1 MQPYWKP
8 VNFHYPDREI
18 VEGVV
23 SSVKPPQPGT
33 TLIRPSTMLSGM
45 PVIVI
50 GADTVAGESILGRFE
65 GHQPEREIRA
75 FVTDEAKGLELKE
88 RGFKVAT
95 GDVSDESHV
104 EAAALRCFSA
114 VLVAEAAHDT
124 RRRSFAD
131 TAEEVLRG
139 WARAVAGSQVRR
151 VIWVTDEAYPE
162 TAAPEVTSVDPSNPD
177 LAETVAALDDA
188 QSIS

>member
-1 MQPYWKP
+1 
-8 VNFHYPDREI
+8 
-18 VEGVV
+18 
-23 SSVKPPQPGT
+23 
-33 TLIRPSTMLSGM
+33 M
-45 PVIVI
+45 PLIVI
-50 GADTVAGESILGRFE
+50 GADTYAGESILGRLE
-65 GHQPEREIRA
+65 RHQPEREIRA

-124 RRRSFAD
+124 RLRSFAD
-131 TAEEVLRG
+131 SAEEVLQG

-151 VIWVTDEAYPE
+151 VIWVTDRAYPE
-162 TAAPEVTSVDPSNPD
+162 TAAPEVTSVDPSSPD
-177 LAETVAALDDA
+177 LADTVAALDDA